1 MLYGDKEA
9 SDNAM
14 AEIAEKF
21 PAFNDYLTQH
31 WTPVTDMYIGYCRK
45 HVMHIDN
52 HTNNRLER

>member
-1 MLYGDKEA
+1 LLYGDKEA

-31 WTPVTDMYIGYCRK
+31 WTPVTDIPTIVLRGSNVLHIYIYGYLLR
-45 HVMHIDN
+45 
-52 HTNNRLER
+52 